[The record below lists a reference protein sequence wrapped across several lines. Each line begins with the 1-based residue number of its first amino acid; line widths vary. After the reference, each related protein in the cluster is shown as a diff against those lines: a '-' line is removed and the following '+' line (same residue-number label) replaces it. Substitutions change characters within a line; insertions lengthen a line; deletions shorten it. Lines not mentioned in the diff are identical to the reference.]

1 MSTQPHLSILF
12 PCRDAERTVDEALD
26 SLVHQTYGDF
36 EVVAIDDGSTDSTVS
51 RLAAWANRDSRI
63 RVIDIEP
70 AGIVTAINTAAAN
83 ARGDLLVRMDADD
96 ISAPQRLE
104 KQVRLL
110 QAHPNLAACGTQVRY
125 FPRSVVRDGA
135 RRYEAWINSVNT
147 PDEIERDLFVE
158 CPIPHPTLAVRR
170 HAFEEVG
177 GYRETGWPEDY
188 DLVLRLWRAGW
199 QLGKVPEV
207 LLHWR
212 EGSDRLSRTDPR
224 YSEGAFC
231 ECKVHFLSARTCNR
245 PVVICGAGPVGKAF
259 ARALQNKGHTIAAF
273 VDLDPRKIGQ
283 TIHGAPVIKR
293 AGIGA
298 FPDAYFLAAVASAQ
312 ARQEIRQYLS
322 DTGLREIKE
331 FCAVA

>member
-1 MSTQPHLSILF
+1 M
-12 PCRDAERTVDEALD
+12 
-26 SLVHQTYGDF
+26 
-36 EVVAIDDGSTDSTVS
+36 
-51 RLAAWANRDSRI
+51 
-63 RVIDIEP
+63 
-70 AGIVTAINTAAAN
+70 
-83 ARGDLLVRMDADD
+83 
-96 ISAPQRLE
+96 
-104 KQVRLL
+104 
-110 QAHPNLAACGTQVRY
+110 
-125 FPRSVVRDGA
+125 
-135 RRYEAWINSVNT
+135 
-147 PDEIERDLFVE
+147 
-158 CPIPHPTLAVRR
+158 
-170 HAFEEVG
+170 G

-188 DLVLRLWRAGW
+188 DLVLRLWKAGW

-224 YSEGAFC
+224 YSEGAFR

-322 DTGLREIKE
+322 DTGLREIEE

>member
-1 MSTQPHLSILF
+1 LSVLL
-12 PCRDAERTVDEALD
+12 PCRDVEHTVDQALD
-26 SLVHQTYGDF
+26 SLVTQTYGDF
-36 EVVAIDDGSTDSTVS
+36 EIVAVNDGSTDSTVS
-51 RLAAWANRDSRI
+51 RLAAWAGRDSRI
-63 RVIDIEP
+63 RVIDNEP
-70 AGIVTAINTAAAN
+70 AGIVTALNTAAA
-83 ARGDLLVRMDADD
+83 ASRCDLLVRMDADD

-110 QAHPNLAACGTQVRY
+110 HEQPTLAGCGAQVRY

-147 PDEIERDLFVE
+147 TNEIERDLFVE
-158 CPIPHPTLAVRR
+158 CPIPHPTLAIRR

-188 DLVLRLWRAGW
+188 DLVLRLWRAGF

-207 LLHWR
+207 LFHWR

-224 YSEGAFC
+224 YSEGAFR
-231 ECKVHFLSARTCNR
+231 ECKVHFLSTRIRNR

-259 ARALQNKGHTIAAF
+259 ARELQNTGHTVAAF

-283 TIHGAPVIKR
+283 TIYGAPVIKR
-293 AGIGA
+293 TGIGT

-312 ARQEIRQYLS
+312 ARQEIRDYLGA
-322 DTGLREIKE
+322 TGLEEIRD